1 MMPNFSA
8 KSQAKLATCHPDL
21 QRVFN
26 EVVKHFDCTIVEGH
40 RGKEDQDRYYAQGK
54 SKVKYPNGKHNK
66 EPSMAV
72 DVIPYPIDWNARD
85 RFVYFAGFVKGIA
98 TSLGVNIRW
107 GGDWDCDTEL
117 ADNTFDD
124 LPHFE
129 LR

>member
-1 MMPNFSA
+1 MPSFSA

-66 EPSMAV
+66 EPSLAV
-72 DVIPYPIDWNARD
+72 DVIPYPVDWNARE
-85 RFVYFAGFVKGIA
+85 RFCYFAGFVKGVA
-98 TSLGVNIRW
+98 KMMGVNIRW
-107 GGDWDCDTEL
+107 GGDWDSDTEL
-117 ADNTFDD
+117 ADNQFDD